1 MIRKWKKIVL
11 EKKVKTSTLNRIQSK
26 IHLLIV
32 RLGKLFKNKRLRVK
46 KSHRSHYFQKIYRF
60 LDKRQRF
67 TLQTIILTT
76 GVLLSQLIW
85 DDYRF
90 YLVVALSLLSY
101 LLTSWSLTEDVKGI
115 EWLLLFILPVLFTT
129 SVSLFY
135 FLLPSRW
142 IVRLTVTVIFA
153 VGTYAILLV
162 ENIYN
167 VAAERSIGLLR
178 AAQSVGLLATL
189 IIIFLLSNIIY
200 SLRLNYFYNVI
211 IIITLSFILALQS
224 LWSVKLEAKLDRFF
238 LLYAFIISIGVG
250 ELALSLSFWPV
261 DIALYSL
268 LLTAGYYCLTEII
281 QQYFGERLFG
291 NVTREYL
298 TVFIFI
304 LLLTFFTTK
313 WGQ

>member
-1 MIRKWKKIVL
+1 MNRKWKKIVL
-11 EKKVKTSTLNRIQSK
+11 EKKAKTSTLKRLQLK
-26 IHLLIV
+26 IHRLIIF
-32 RLGKLFKNKRLRVK
+32 LGKFIKNKRYRTK
-46 KSHRSHYFQKIYRF
+46 KSHRYHYFQKIYRF

-67 TLQTIILTT
+67 ALQTIILTA

-85 DDYRF
+85 DDFRF
-90 YLVVALSLLSY
+90 YLVIALALLSY
-101 LLTSWSLTEDVKGI
+101 ILTSWSLTEDVKGA
-115 EWLLLFILPVLFTT
+115 EWVLLFILPVLFTT
-129 SVSLFY
+129 SLSMFY

-142 IVRLTVTVIFA
+142 IVRLTMTVIFA

-200 SLRLNYFYNVI
+200 SLRLNYFYNVMMI
-211 IIITLSFILALQS
+211 AVISFVLSLQS
-224 LWSVKLEAKLDRFF
+224 LWSVKLEAKLDRVF
-238 LLYAFIISIGVG
+238 LLYAFIISLGVG
-250 ELALSLSFWPV
+250 ELALSLAFWPV

-268 LLTAGYYCLTEII
+268 LLTAGYYSLTGII
-281 QQYFGERLFG
+281 QQYFAERLFG

-313 WGQ
+313 WG